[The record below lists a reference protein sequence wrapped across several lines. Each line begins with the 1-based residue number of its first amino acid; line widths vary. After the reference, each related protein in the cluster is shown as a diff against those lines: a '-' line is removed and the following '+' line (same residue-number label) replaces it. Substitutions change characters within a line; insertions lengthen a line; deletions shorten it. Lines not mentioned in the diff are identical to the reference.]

1 MQSRFK
7 IQGVKKA
14 ALRADDLKAPS
25 APVLTAPA
33 IGVPQLANGVSRLGR
48 SHLKVNHVKTR
59 VVHDRFSLVDEVKKA
74 AHRQSFRIRGTDLDW

>member
-14 ALRADDLKAPS
+14 ALCADDLKAPS

-33 IGVPQLANGVSRLGR
+33 IGVPQFSNSVSRLGR
-48 SHLKVNHVKTR
+48 SYLKINHVKTR
-59 VVHDRFSLVDEVKKA
+59 VVHDRFPPVDEVEKA